1 MKNSILL
8 SIIVL
13 FFAFSCKKLDKKTQF
28 NIENTTQ
35 STIPSALGIN
45 LPFDLPTP
53 TITTNIEQEMEE
65 NNTHK
70 DLIEYANL
78 KELKLSINSPTT
90 ANFDFLNDM
99 EIFIKADG
107 LSKQKIAEIHNI
119 PENQLKELNLTVVP
133 DLDVQEY
140 IKKDKYYL
148 DITVKTDKINLQDV
162 TIDIYSKVF
171 VDAKIL
177 GV

>member
-1 MKNSILL
+1 MKNSIILSMLL
-8 SIIVL
+8 LMSAL
-13 FFAFSCKKLDKKTQF
+13 SCKKLDKKTQF
-28 NIENTTQ
+28 NIESTSQ
-35 STIPSALGIN
+35 STIPSAIGVN

-65 NNTHK
+65 HNSHK
-70 DLIEYANL
+70 NLIEYANL
-78 KELKLSINSPTT
+78 EELKLSINNPSS

-107 LSKQKIAEIHNI
+107 LTEQKIAEIHNI
-119 PENQLKELNLTVVP
+119 PENQLQELSLSVIQDI
-133 DLDVQEY
+133 DLQDY
-140 IKKDKYYL
+140 IKADKYYL
-148 DITVKTDKINLQDV
+148 DITVKTDKVNLQDV

>member
-1 MKNSILL
+1 MTK
-8 SIIVL
+8 SIIL
-13 FFAFSCKKLDKKTQF
+13 SMLLLMSALSCKKLDKKTQF
-28 NIENTTQ
+28 NIENTSQ
-35 STIPSALGIN
+35 STIPSATGVN

-65 NNTHK
+65 HNSHK
-70 DLIEYANL
+70 NLIEYANL
-78 KELKLSINSPTT
+78 EELKLSINNPSS

-107 LSKQKIAEIHNI
+107 LTEQKIAEIHNI
-119 PENQLKELNLTVVP
+119 PENQLQELSLSVIQDI
-133 DLDVQEY
+133 DLQDY
-140 IKKDKYYL
+140 IKADKYYL
-148 DITVKTDKINLQDV
+148 DITVKTDKVNLQDV

>member
-1 MKNSILL
+1 MKTPIIISTLL
-8 SIIVL
+8 L
-13 FFAFSCKKLDKKTQF
+13 FISFSCKKIDKKTQF
-28 NIENTTQ
+28 DIENTTQ
-35 STIPSALGIN
+35 STIPSAIGIN

-65 NNTHK
+65 HNSRK

-78 KELKLSINSPTT
+78 KELKLSISSPAT
-90 ANFDFLNDM
+90 ADFDFLNDM

-119 PENQLKELNLTVVP
+119 PENNLKELS
-133 DLDVQEY
+133 LDVIPNLDLQNY
-140 IKKDKYYL
+140 IKADKYYL

>member
-1 MKNSILL
+1 MKKYILL
-8 SIIVL
+8 LVIIL
-13 FFAFSCKKLDKKTQF
+13 FAAFSCKKLDKKTQF
-28 NIENTTQ
+28 DIENTTQ
-35 STIPSALGIN
+35 STIPSAVGIN
-45 LPFDLPTP
+45 LPFNLPTP
-53 TITTNIEQEMEE
+53 TITTNIEQEMEA
-65 NNTHK
+65 NNSRK

-99 EIFIKADG
+99 EIYIKADG

-119 PENQLKELNLTVVP
+119 PENHLKELNLTVVP
-133 DLDVQEY
+133 DLDLQKY

-171 VDAKIL
+171 IDAKIL

>member
-1 MKNSILL
+1 MKKYILL
-8 SIIVL
+8 STLLLFIV
-13 FFAFSCKKLDKKTQF
+13 FSCKKIDKKTQF

-35 STIPSALGIN
+35 STIPSALGVN
-45 LPFDLPTP
+45 LPFDIPTP

-65 NNTHK
+65 HNSHK

-78 KELKLSINSPTT
+78 KELKLSINDPTS

-99 EIFIKADG
+99 EIFIKTDG
-107 LSKQKIAEIHNI
+107 LDKQKIAEIHNI
-119 PENQLKELNLTVVP
+119 PENQLKKLSLSVIPNI
-133 DLDVQEY
+133 DLQNY
-140 IKKDKYYL
+140 IKADKYYL

-162 TIDIYSKVF
+162 TLDIYSKVF